1 MMAAMKYITDAM
13 QVMYLLLGLVLIVIK
28 VFILDRKK
36 P

>member
-1 MMAAMKYITDAM
+1 MMAAMKYITDAT